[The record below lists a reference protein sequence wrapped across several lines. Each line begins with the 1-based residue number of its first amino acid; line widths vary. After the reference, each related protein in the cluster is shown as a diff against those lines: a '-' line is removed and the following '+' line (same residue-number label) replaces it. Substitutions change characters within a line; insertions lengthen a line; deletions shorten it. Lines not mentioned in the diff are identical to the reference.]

1 MAILIK
7 NKVPTTL
14 YQVYDNEGKL
24 MDPNHKITLSN
35 EQLKHAFYLMNLSRI
50 MDKKMLVWQRAGK
63 MLNFA
68 PNLGEEALQVGMG
81 MGLNENDW
89 FCPTFRS
96 GALML
101 YRGVKPEQLLL
112 YWNGNENGSKIEAK
126 YKTLP
131 INITIGAQYSH
142 AAGLGYMLHY
152 KKLPNVAVTMIG
164 DGGTAEGEFYEAM
177 NIASIQKWNSVFC
190 INNNQFAISTRTKLE
205 SAVSDLS
212 TKAIAVNIPRIR
224 VDGNDLIASYEAMHE
239 AANYARSGNGPV
251 LIEFFSWRQGPH
263 TTSDDPSIYRTK
275 EEEAEAMKSDPVKR
289 LRNFLFDRGIL
300 TPQQEE
306 EMVAKIEQEV
316 QAAYEVMVSKTPV
329 TLDEVFDYN
338 YEKLTPDLARQKAEA
353 KKYFKD

>member
-24 MDPNHKITLSN
+24 IDPNHKITLTD
-35 EQLKHAFYLMNLSRI
+35 EQLKHAYYLMNLSRM

-81 MGLNENDW
+81 LGLNENDW
-89 FCPTFRS
+89 VCPTFRS

-112 YWNGNENGSKIEAK
+112 YWNGNEKGSQIDAK

-152 KKLPNVAVTMIG
+152 KKQPNVAVTMIG

-177 NIASIQKWNSVFC
+177 NIASIHKWNTVFC

-212 TKAIAVNIPRIR
+212 VKAIACGIPRVR
-224 VDGNDLIASYEAMHE
+224 VDGNDLIASYEAMQD
-239 AANYARSGNGPV
+239 AANYARGGNGPV
-251 LIEFFSWRQGPH
+251 LIEFFSYRQGPH

-275 EEEAEAMKSDPVKR
+275 QEEEEGMKSDPVKR
-289 LRNFLFDRGIL
+289 LRNFLFDRSIL
-300 TPQQEE
+300 NQAQEE
-306 EMVAKIEQEV
+306 EMFSKIKQEI
-316 QAAYEVMVSKTPV
+316 QAAYEKMVLDTPV
-329 TLDEVFDYN
+329 SVDEVFDYN
-338 YEKLTPDLARQKAEA
+338 YQELTPELVEQKQIA